1 MISAQPQSS
10 ANFADRLTAA
20 IKQKQSRV
28 LVGLDPDFDKLP
40 APLKALA
47 GSQVSSGPAVP
58 LWAIREFCEK
68 IIAATRGSAVAYKPQ
83 IAFFERY
90 GSAGIAVL
98 ERLLHDYR
106 DELFIVDCKRG
117 DIGNTS
123 ASYVQAY
130 FGDGS
135 DNAPPLDC
143 DCVTHNAYMGRD
155 TIEPYFPHLER
166 DRGMFVLC
174 KTSNP
179 GAGDFQ
185 DLDSGGEPVYLHM
198 ARKVAQWGEPFI
210 GASGF
215 SSLGLVVGAT
225 FPADAARIRAAAP
238 HCYFLVPGLET
249 QGGRLDDAA
258 HFCNAAGH
266 GAVFNFSRAVLYAY
280 ASGPFADSYGPE
292 QYAQAAHKAAEHYRL
307 KLNEVLGNP

>member
-1 MISAQPQSS
+1 MTSPPSVHP
-10 ANFADRLTAA
+10 ANFADRLSTA
-20 IKQKQSRV
+20 IKHKQSRV
-28 LVGLDPDFDKLP
+28 VVGLDPDFDKLP
-40 APLKALA
+40 APLKELA
-47 GSQVSSGPAVP
+47 RSQVSTGSAVP
-58 LWAIREFCEK
+58 LWAMREFCEK
-68 IIAATRGSAVAYKPQ
+68 IISATRASAVAFKPQ

-90 GSAGIAVL
+90 GSAGLAVL

-106 DELFIVDCKRG
+106 EEIFIVDCKRG

-123 ASYVQAY
+123 SSYVQAY
-130 FGDGS
+130 FGS
-135 DNAPPLDC
+135 AAEPAPLDC
-143 DCVTHNAYMGRD
+143 DAVTHNAYMGRD
-155 TIEPYFPHLER
+155 TVEPYFQHLAA

-179 GAGDFQ
+179 GAADLQ
-185 DLDSGGEPVYLHM
+185 DLQADGREVCMHM
-198 ARKVAQWGEPFI
+198 AALSSQWGEPFI
-210 GASGF
+210 GHSGF

-225 FPADAARIRAAAP
+225 YPRDAARIRSLAP

-258 HFCNAAGH
+258 AFTNAEGH

-280 ASGPFADSYGPE
+280 ASGPFADSYGPD

-307 KLNEVLGNP
+307 RLNEVLGTP